1 MVEVNYVMEILDFE
15 LLKKQ
20 RFIEKH
26 CSLRQKSNI
35 DRIVDEQTITIK
47 EHAALLNILKV
58 LEDKHLEPK
67 VIFRD
72 VFELSKKDF
81 QRIYKLDWWLVAKH
95 CLIFLKILK
104 DNNEDDYNQF
114 FSM

>member
-1 MVEVNYVMEILDFE
+1 MSNLTEIVDFE

-20 RFIEKH
+20 RYIEKH
-26 CSLRQKSNI
+26 CSLKQKSNI
-35 DRIVDEQTITIK
+35 DCVVDEQVITIK

-58 LEDKHLEPK
+58 FEDKHLEPK

-81 QRIYKLDWWLVAKH
+81 QRIYKLDWWLVTKH
-95 CLIFLKILK
+95 CIIFLKILK
-104 DNNEDDYNQF
+104 DNSLVDYNQF
-114 FSM
+114 FIT

>member
-1 MVEVNYVMEILDFE
+1 VTEIVDFE

-20 RFIEKH
+20 RFIEKN
-26 CSLRQKSNI
+26 CSLKQKSNI
-35 DRIVDEQTITIK
+35 DRMVDEQIITIK

-58 LEDKHLEPK
+58 LQDKRIEPK

-72 VFELSKKDF
+72 VFELNKKDF
-81 QRIYKLDWWLVAKH
+81 ERVYKLDWWHVTKH

-104 DNNEDDYNQF
+104 DNSEDDYNQF
-114 FSM
+114 FIT

>member
-47 EHAALLNILKV
+47 EHAALLHILKV

>member
-1 MVEVNYVMEILDFE
+1 MTEIVNFE

-26 CSLRQKSNI
+26 CTLRQKSNI
-35 DRIVDEQTITIK
+35 DRIVDAQTLTIK

-58 LEDKHLEPK
+58 LQDKHLEPK
-67 VIFRD
+67 IIFRD
-72 VFELSKKDF
+72 VFEMNKKEF
-81 QRIYKLDWWLVAKH
+81 QRIYKLDWWLVTEH

-104 DNNEDDYNQF
+104 DNSEVDYNQF
-114 FSM
+114 FIT

>member
-1 MVEVNYVMEILDFE
+1 MTEIVDFE

-20 RFIEKH
+20 RYIEKY
-26 CSLRQKSNI
+26 CSLKQKSNI
-35 DRIVDEQTITIK
+35 DRIVDEQMLTIK

-58 LEDKHLEPK
+58 LEDKNLEPK
-67 VIFRD
+67 TIFRD
-72 VFELSKKDF
+72 VFELNKKDF
-81 QRIYKLDWWLVAKH
+81 HRIYKLDWWLIAKH

-114 FSM
+114 FIM

>member
-1 MVEVNYVMEILDFE
+1 LTEIFDFE

-20 RFIEKH
+20 RFIEKN
-26 CSLRQKSNI
+26 CTLKQKSNI

-58 LEDKHLEPK
+58 LEDKHIEPK

-81 QRIYKLDWWLVAKH
+81 ERVYKLDWWLVTKH
-95 CLIFLKILK
+95 CIIFLKILK
-104 DNNEDDYNQF
+104 DNSLADYNQF
-114 FSM
+114 FIM